1 MELGREQSKDLS
13 PALSSPLIPTQV
25 ALTLKEEGGS
35 FILNIFMDH
44 GIIRSSILIISSS
57 EGSSSN

>member
-25 ALTLKEEGGS
+25 ALTLKEEGGGGS
-35 FILNIFMDH
+35 AACKSIADH
-44 GIIRSSILIISSS
+44 SLPTSA
-57 EGSSSN
+57 NTQVPP